1 MSQTSDNNK
10 DQLAL
15 AKSLTQKTQTL
26 CLGLESGA
34 AELLEMVTPTTA
46 DLLKWWFGEDMV
58 TARAGLNFH
67 EGQKQAILNTIVAH
81 EVLGANHEHWTLRDL
96 YQATAPDALLTGKR
110 LEEVSNPKHAH
121 PKYCMKMATG
131 TGKTWV
137 LQALMI
143 WQLLNKTHALA
154 EGVDDPRFTR
164 QFMVVAPG
172 LIVYERLL
180 DAFCGKLVPG
190 GNGARDFAK
199 SDVAQFADLF
209 IPEAYRD
216 VVFGFV
222 RGNVCSKAEIGL
234 KATGNGM
241 IAITNWHLLAE
252 GDEVTEDLEDIAA
265 PGADVDPKQVVS
277 QVLPLTPG
285 RATGNS
291 LEVLDRRYARGN
303 VLEFLTQLPELM
315 VFNDEAHH
323 IHEIKREGETTEVEW
338 QKSLSRIAAP
348 KGRRFVQ
355 VDFSATPYNDV
366 GTGKNKRKVY
376 FPHIVVDF
384 DLKSAMKAG
393 LVKSLV
399 LDKRKE
405 IGALPLEF
413 KAERDPDGNP
423 ALSEGQRVMLR
434 AGLAK
439 LRKLEKG
446 FSTVDPNRH
455 PKMLV
460 VCEDTT
466 VSPLVAEFLRDQAGL
481 NEDEVMTIDSGK
493 KAELGEKDWA
503 PVRERLFDV
512 DRHATPKVIIS
523 VLMLREGFD
532 VNNICVIVPLRS
544 SQAQILLEQTIGR
557 GLRLM
562 WRDAEYNDIKREN
575 RERINAGQEP
585 GSLLDVLSI
594 VEHPAFQSFYDDL
607 INEGLA
613 GTMGDDDDDAERSA
627 AGDVIAAEL
636 RADYEQFD
644 FGIPFVLQEAEE
656 LRDHAA
662 LSVHDLPAFTAMGV
676 EQLKGMLGKGDI
688 FVSHDLQSATLF
700 GDYRVD
706 GTVMNVGSYND
717 YLSRLTRRISQALSS
732 PLSKGNK
739 VDDHMATPYM
749 QFNTT
754 QLTGW
759 LDGYILTRLFGDTF
773 NPLEDENWRLLLLSP
788 VVDHITK
795 VFAVGLLETEEKYT
809 TGQTEVHLRYLSE
822 VKKIMVRE
830 SSSVEVSKCI
840 YTRLGWPSRNGGL
853 ERTFIN
859 WAQADTQVHSF
870 CKINENRHSFARLRY
885 VKEDG
890 LPAFY
895 SPDFLVRTEGEVY
908 LVETKA
914 QEQTN
919 HPNVQRKRKAA
930 LAWCERLNQLTEEQ
944 RQSPPWHYVLLGESV
959 VYEWQVKGAHLAELL
974 HYARLQRPSAEQQ
987 SALPFVFPGFKA

>member
-1 MSQTSDNNK
+1 MSKATEQI

-15 AKSLTQKTQTL
+15 SKALTLRTNAL
-26 CLGLESGA
+26 CLGLEHGD
-34 AELLEMVTPTTA
+34 AEILDLVTPTTS
-46 DLLKWWFGEDMV
+46 DLLRWWFGEDMV
-58 TARAGLNFH
+58 AARVGLNFH
-67 EGQKQAILNTIVAH
+67 PGQKQAILNAIVAH
-81 EVLGANHEHWTLRDL
+81 EVLGLNHLNWSLRDL
-96 YQATAPDALLTGKR
+96 YQATAPDALLVGKR
-110 LEEVSNPKHAH
+110 LEEVSQAKHAH

-154 EGVDDPRFTR
+154 EGFDDPRFTR
-164 QFMVVAPG
+164 NFMVVAPG

-180 DAFCGKLVPG
+180 DAFCGKLIAG
-190 GNGARDFAK
+190 GNGSRDFAK
-199 SDVAQFADLF
+199 SDVAQYADLF

-222 RGNVCSKAEIGL
+222 RGNVCSKSEIGL

-252 GDEVTEDLEDIAA
+252 GEVEDEVLEEFAA
-265 PGADVDPKQVVS
+265 PGKEIDPKQVVNE
-277 QVLPLTPG
+277 VLPLMPG

-303 VLEFLTQLPELM
+303 VLDYLVQLPELV

-323 IHEIKREGETTEVEW
+323 IHDFKREGETTEVEW
-338 QKSLSRIAAP
+338 QKSLSRIAST

-355 VDFSATPYNDV
+355 IDFSATPYNDV
-366 GTGKNKRKVY
+366 GTGKNKKKVY
-376 FPHIVVDF
+376 FPHIIVDF
-384 DLKSAMKAG
+384 DLKSAMRSG

-405 IGALPLEF
+405 IGSLPLEF
-413 KAERDPDGNP
+413 KAERDENGNP

-439 LRKLEKG
+439 LRKLERD
-446 FSTVDPNRH
+446 FVAIDPLRH

-466 VSPLVAEFLRDQAGL
+466 VSPLVAEFLKNQEGL
-481 NEDEVMTIDSGK
+481 NEDEIMTIDSGK
-493 KAELGEKDWA
+493 KAELGEKDWI
-503 PVRERLFDV
+503 PVRERLFNV
-512 DRHATPKVIIS
+512 DRHATPKVIVS

-562 WRDAEYNDIKREN
+562 WRDPEYAEIKREN
-575 RERINAGQEP
+575 REQINGGQEP

-607 INEGLA
+607 ISEGLV
-613 GTMGDDDDDAERSA
+613 GTTGDDEGEGPTT
-627 AGDVIAAEL
+627 GDVISAEL
-636 RADYEQFD
+636 CEGYKAFD
-644 FGIPFVLQEAEE
+644 FGIPFILQEADEYSDHAGLDVAE
-656 LRDHAA
+656 LRPFSSLGLD
-662 LSVHDLPAFTAMGV
+662 
-676 EQLKGMLGKGDI
+676 QLRAMLGKGDTFI
-688 FVSHDLQSATLF
+688 SHDLQSATLF

-706 GTVMNVGSYND
+706 GAVMNVTGYND
-717 YLSRLTRRISQALSS
+717 YLARLTRRISQALSD
-732 PLSKGNK
+732 PLPKGNK
-739 VDDHMATPYM
+739 IATHIAKPYM
-749 QFNTT
+749 QVNTAE
-754 QLTGW
+754 LTGW
-759 LDGYILTRLFGDTF
+759 LDDYIWTQLFSQAF
-773 NPLEDENWRLLLLSP
+773 NPLEDENWRILLLDP
-788 VVDHITK
+788 VVNHITQ
-795 VFAVGLLETEEKYT
+795 VFAIGLLESEEKLKS
-809 TGQTEVHLRYLSE
+809 GETEVHLRYLSE
-822 VKKIMVRE
+822 VPKLMVRE
-830 SSSVEVSKCI
+830 SSSMEVTKCI

-853 ERTFIN
+853 ERSFIE
-859 WAQADTQVHSF
+859 WAQADSQIQAF
-870 CKINENRHSFARLRY
+870 CKVSENRHTFVRLRY

-895 SPDFLVRTEGEVY
+895 SPDFLVRTADAVY

-914 QEQTN
+914 QEQIS
-919 HPNVQRKRKAA
+919 HPNVQRKRRAA
-930 LAWCERLNQLTEEQ
+930 LAWCNRINSLSDEQ
-944 RQSPPWHYVLLGESV
+944 RGSPSWHYVLLGETAVADWRS
-959 VYEWQVKGAHLAELL
+959 KSGRLAELL
-974 HYARLQRPSAEQQ
+974 DFARIRELSQESMQQ
-987 SALPFVFPGFKA
+987 KLI